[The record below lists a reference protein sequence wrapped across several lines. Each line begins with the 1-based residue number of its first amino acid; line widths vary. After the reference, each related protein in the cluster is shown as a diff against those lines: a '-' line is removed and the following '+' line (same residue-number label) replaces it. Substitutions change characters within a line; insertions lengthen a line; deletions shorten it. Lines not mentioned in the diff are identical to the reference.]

1 MDLNDYDDLLRRLTT
16 LMGKLDER
24 HDQCAAQLDE
34 LREFNRQ
41 QVAINARLGTLMER
55 VFQPRQH
62 GQEMA
67 S

>member
-1 MDLNDYDDLLRRLTT
+1 
-16 LMGKLDER
+16 MGKLDER

-34 LREFNRQ
+34 LRECNRQ
-41 QVAINARLGTLMER
+41 QVASNARLGTLMER
-55 VFQPRQH
+55 GWKPRQH